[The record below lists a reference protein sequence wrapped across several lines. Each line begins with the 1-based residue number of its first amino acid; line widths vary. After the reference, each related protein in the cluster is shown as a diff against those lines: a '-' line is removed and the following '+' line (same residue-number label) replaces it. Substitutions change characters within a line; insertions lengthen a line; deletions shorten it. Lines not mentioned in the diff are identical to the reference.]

1 VDWFRFVPPAFVND
15 IVENPDSI
23 MTMYFANSPG
33 FTNIIQASPDL
44 STWQNVSTNIGDSN
58 GFWQFTD
65 TNAGLIPA
73 QFYRSYTR

>member
-1 VDWFRFVPPAFVND
+1 
-15 IVENPDSI
+15 
-23 MTMYFANSPG
+23 MTLYFANSPG
-33 FTNIIQASPDL
+33 STNIIQTSSDL

-65 TNAGLIPA
+65 TNANSLPV